1 MCSSLLC
8 FLNPFPVSSYYDGL
22 LACLGLHRPS
32 TGSDVASLS
41 GRQLAELNSLF
52 ARLQA
57 KHPKSA
63 AAKVSSSMGDGVN
76 VWMLGCMG
84 NGMFGC

>member
-1 MCSSLLC
+1 MLHSFT
-8 FLNPFPVSSYYDGL
+8 FLHPFPIPSYYDGL

-32 TGSDVASLS
+32 NGSEAASLS
-41 GRQLAELNSLF
+41 DRQLLELNSLF

-63 AAKVSSSMGDGVN
+63 AAKVR
-76 VWMLGCMG
+76 
-84 NGMFGC
+84 